1 MVKKMGV
8 QFLKRCTSVLMCM
21 PCSSVSRI
29 ATFRSQRTLQIR
41 CYQKRLYCS
50 SNSDGPWT
58 VHPLKSR
65 GLLRLK
71 GSDVIPYLQG
81 LITNDVTH
89 LGEQCKA
96 MYAMMLNAQGR
107 VLYDLIIYDTKPV
120 NDTELYIECDRCV
133 VTDLIKTMKMYKLR
147 RKVDISDVSQELTV
161 FGVLPPVQNMENF
174 WELGNLA
181 NPKISVQDP
190 RVDKFGWR
198 IVDNDENSVISSFK
212 SESDVNLKEEEIYH
226 EERYKWGIAEGII
239 DLPPGNCFPLE
250 SNLVY
255 MNGVC
260 FAKGCYIGQELTAR
274 TYHTGA
280 TRKRLMPLVF
290 ESHPSEL
297 KAGDSISTE
306 SGKSAGKFRKAVG
319 NYGLGLMRLANI
331 KGQLSA
337 KTENDINYT
346 LTVQTP
352 SWWPDEGSS
361 DKTT

>member
-1 MVKKMGV
+1 
-8 QFLKRCTSVLMCM
+8 M
-21 PCSSVSRI
+21 PCQAVSCLTAFGR
-29 ATFRSQRTLQIR
+29 QGKLQLGY
-41 CYQKRLYCS
+41 YQKRIYCS
-50 SNSDGPWT
+50 NKSVGPWT

-71 GSDVIPYLQG
+71 GPDVIPYLQG
-81 LITNDVTH
+81 LVTNDVTH
-89 LGEQCKA
+89 LGDQCKA
-96 MYAMMLNAQGR
+96 MYTMMLNAQGR
-107 VLYDLIIYDTKPV
+107 VLYDLIIYDIKPAD
-120 NDTELYIECDRCV
+120 DTELYIECDRCV
-133 VTDLIKTMKMYKLR
+133 LTDLIKTMKMYKLR
-147 RKVDISDVSQELTV
+147 RKVDIANVSEEYTV
-161 FGVLPPVQNMENF
+161 FGALPPMENMDNF

-198 IVDNDENSVISSFK
+198 IVDNDEKSVLSSFK
-212 SESDVNLKEEEIYH
+212 SVSDVNLKEEELYH
-226 EERYKWGIAEGII
+226 EERYKWGIAEGIT

-255 MNGVC
+255 MNGAC

-280 TRKRLMPLVF
+280 TRKRLMPLVL

-297 KAGDSISTE
+297 KAGDNISTE

-331 KGQLSA
+331 KGQLAA
-337 KTENDINYT
+337 KSDSDINYP
-346 LTVQTP
+346 LTVKTP
-352 SWWPDEGSS
+352 SWWPDEGSTE
-361 DKTT
+361 KTT